1 MRPFFLGAI
10 AACVAATTLSVLPVS
25 APKAQDIK
33 LPPSLTITAY
43 DTGTSGFNIAV
54 AVGKTFKD
62 KQGTDLRVLPAG
74 NDVARLQPLRG
85 GRAQFSSMGIGIY
98 YAQEAVFEFA
108 VKEWGPQKLQLM
120 YTSTDCN
127 GAALGV
133 AKDTGVKELKDLKGK
148 RLPIVVGSPAL
159 NQNVFAALT
168 FGGLTPNDVR
178 LVEFSS
184 FGAAWKG
191 YINNEVDG
199 AWASTITGQARE
211 AETSPRGLVWMPMP
225 HNDKEGWARMLKQA
239 NFFAP
244 HIATCGAAGM
254 SPQNPLESATYP
266 YPIFMVYDT
275 QPVDLVYAITK
286 AMIVNYPLYKD
297 GAPGAAG
304 MSLDKQN
311 LKWVIP
317 YHPGAVK
324 ALKESGIWKAEHDAY
339 NDALIKRQNL
349 LVATWADFMKANPAE
364 ATFRKDWM
372 AFRAA
377 ALTKAGVDVIF
388 E

>member
-1 MRPFFLGAI
+1 MLRKLI
-10 AACVAATTLSVLPVS
+10 SAACVAILTAASPMPH
-25 APKAQDIK
+25 AEAQDIK
-33 LPPSLTITAY
+33 LPPSLTVTAY
-43 DTGTSGFNIAV
+43 DTGSSGFNIAV
-54 AVGKTFKD
+54 AIGKTFKD
-62 KQGTDLRVLPAG
+62 RFGSDLRVLPAG

-133 AKDTGVKELKDLKGK
+133 AKDTGVRELKDLKGK
-148 RLPIVVGSPAL
+148 RVSMIVGSPAL

-168 FGGLTPNDVR
+168 FGGLTPADVR

-191 YINNEVDG
+191 FINNEVDA
-199 AWASTITGQARE
+199 AWASTITGQAKE

-225 HNDKEGWARMLKQA
+225 HNNKEAWARMLKQA

-244 HIATCGAAGM
+244 HIASCGAAGLNATPM
-254 SPQNPLESATYP
+254 ESATYP
-266 YPIFMVYDT
+266 YPIFMAYDS
-275 QPVDLVYAITK
+275 QPFDLVYSITK

-297 GAPGAAG
+297 AAPGAAG
-304 MSLDKQN
+304 MALDKQN

-324 ALKESGIWKAEHDAY
+324 ALKETGAWKAEHDAH
-339 NDALIKRQNL
+339 NDILLKRQAL
-349 LVATWADFMKANPAE
+349 LVATWTDFIKTNPAE

-372 AFRAA
+372 ATRKA
-377 ALTKAGVDVIF
+377 ALAKANLDVIF

>member
-1 MRPFFLGAI
+1 MVRKLLL
-10 AACVAATTLSVLPVS
+10 AALLAAASVPVCADEVKLPPTLSV
-25 APKAQDIK
+25 
-33 LPPSLTITAY
+33 TAY
-43 DTGTSGFNIAV
+43 DTGSSGFNIAI
-54 AVGKTFKD
+54 AVGKAFKD
-62 KQGTDLRVLPAG
+62 KYGTDLRVLPAG
-74 NDVARLQPLRG
+74 NDVARLAPVRAN
-85 GRAQFSSMGIGIY
+85 RAQFSSMGIGIY

-108 VKEWGPQKLQLM
+108 VKEWGPQRLQLL
-120 YTSTDCN
+120 YTSNDCN

-148 RLPIVVGSPAL
+148 RVATVVGSPAL

-168 FGGLTPNDVR
+168 FGGLTPADVR

-191 YINNEVDG
+191 FVNNEVDA

-225 HNDKEGWARMLKQA
+225 HADKDAWARMLKQA

-266 YPIFMVYDT
+266 YPIFTAYAT
-275 QPVDLVYAITK
+275 QNTDLVYSITK
-286 AMIVNYPLYKD
+286 AMITLYDKYKD
-297 GAPGAAG
+297 AAPGAAG
-304 MSLDKQN
+304 MALDKQ
-311 LKWVIP
+311 LLEWVIP

-324 ALKESGIWKAEHDAY
+324 ALTEAGAWTPKHEAH
-339 NDALIKRQNL
+339 NQALLKRQDVINTAWTAFL
-349 LVATWADFMKANPAE
+349 KTNPPE
-364 ATFRKDWM
+364 ASFRKDWM
-372 AFRAA
+372 QARKD
-377 ALTKAGVDVIF
+377 ALVKAGMHVIF

>member
-1 MRPFFLGAI
+1 MFKQFMT
-10 AACVAATTLSVLPVS
+10 AACAATISLPML
-25 APKAQDIK
+25 ATDARAQDVK
-33 LPPSLTITAY
+33 LPPSLTVTAY
-43 DTGTSGFNIAV
+43 DTGSSGFNIAV

-62 KQGTDLRVLPAG
+62 KFGTDLRVLPAG

-120 YTSTDCN
+120 YSSTDCN

-133 AKDTGVKELKDLKGK
+133 AKDLGVKELKDLKGK
-148 RLPIVVGSPAL
+148 RIAMVVGSPAL

-168 FGGLTPNDVR
+168 FGGLTPADVR

-191 YINNEVDG
+191 LINNEVDT
-199 AWASTITGQARE
+199 AWASTITGQAKE

-225 HNDKEGWARMLKQA
+225 HADKASWARMLKQA
-239 NFFAP
+239 NFFTP
-244 HIATCGAAGM
+244 HIASCGAAGLNTTPM
-254 SPQNPLESATYP
+254 ESATYP
-266 YPIFMVYDT
+266 YPIFTAYAS
-275 QPVDLVYAITK
+275 QPADLVYGITK
-286 AMIVNYPLYKD
+286 GMIDNYPLYKD
-297 GAPGAAG
+297 AAPGAAG

-311 LKWVIP
+311 LQWVIP
-317 YHPGAVK
+317 YHLGAVK
-324 ALKESGIWKAEHDAY
+324 ALKAAGVWKPEHDAH
-339 NDALIKRQNL
+339 NDALIKRQDL
-349 LVATWADFMKANPAE
+349 LIATWADFIKTNPAE
-364 ATFRKDWM
+364 STFRKDWM
-372 AFRAA
+372 TARAA
-377 ALTKAGVDVIF
+377 ALTKAGLDVIF